1 MAGRMSNRDRI
12 AQLRAEADAA
22 AKEKEAARAA
32 KAQKPATARKSSSKS
47 AGKTAKP
54 AGRVRMV
61 WNVCNSAGKPV
72 ETFPYAQEQEAIATA
87 AAMTESS
94 GKPHFVTKGEVPVE

>member
-1 MAGRMSNRDRI
+1 MSSRDRM

-32 KAQKPATARKSSSKS
+32 KSSTPRKSS
-47 AGKTAKP
+47 GKAAASAKP

-72 ETFPYAQEQEAIATA
+72 ETFPYAQEQEAIAA
-87 AAMTESS
+87 AAALTESS

>member
-22 AKEKEAARAA
+22 AKEKDAARAA
-32 KAQKPATARKSSSKS
+32 KAAAPRKTASKSSKASK
-47 AGKTAKP
+47 AAKP

-72 ETFPYAQEQEAIATA
+72 QTFPYAQEQEAIAEA
-87 AAMTESS
+87 AALTESS
-94 GKPHFVTKGEVPVE
+94 GKPHFVTKGEVSVE